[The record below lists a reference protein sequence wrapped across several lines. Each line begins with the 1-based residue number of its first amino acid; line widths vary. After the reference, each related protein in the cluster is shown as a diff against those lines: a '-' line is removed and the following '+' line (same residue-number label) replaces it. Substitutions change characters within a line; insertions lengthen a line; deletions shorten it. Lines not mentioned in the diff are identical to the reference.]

1 MSLSTDKNE
10 IFTSIAAN
18 TSVVQNVITIN
29 NATNTLSSLNN
40 KNEIM
45 PFLLDVL
52 KVVAGSNKLQELTG
66 ELLTKFIDGVE
77 PKMKEALKK
86 QANQYN
92 SNELVPTYSVSIPV
106 KNIDIYGKLKTNPIS
121 SAGNMLYDN
130 TVSNFDD
137 KAYQAIKNGGT
148 TNIGGLFMNYD
159 SITDKLAF
167 NASGSA
173 NIGTWANNYIDS
185 IQIINK
191 KEFVSNVMDKIYGC
205 ITKEQNK
212 TVDDVYQ
219 ELIVDKL
226 IDQLINDDDS
236 FEISPSDNE
245 NLLRQAQDTAN
256 GVINY
261 DMGCGLIAASLPLSG
276 LTTLISNISGST
288 NSFYVGNQINDTINE
303 SISNQDVADENKQ
316 TIKDNFF
323 QKIIEYIKQAFAKA
337 LTTAPQ
343 IRAFLSLISA
353 FQNNGVAKINNAK
366 EDLKNFKTF
375 IQCNIKAITKL
386 IYEFVFNIAVK
397 YLIKLLEPVIKK
409 ISKERANQV
418 TAILNSLMAAIPIP
432 VTLT

>member
-366 EDLKNFKTF
+366 E
-375 IQCNIKAITKL
+375 IG
-386 IYEFVFNIAVK
+386 
-397 YLIKLLEPVIKK
+397 
-409 ISKERANQV
+409 RAHV
-418 TAILNSLMAAIPIP
+418 
-432 VTLT
+432 